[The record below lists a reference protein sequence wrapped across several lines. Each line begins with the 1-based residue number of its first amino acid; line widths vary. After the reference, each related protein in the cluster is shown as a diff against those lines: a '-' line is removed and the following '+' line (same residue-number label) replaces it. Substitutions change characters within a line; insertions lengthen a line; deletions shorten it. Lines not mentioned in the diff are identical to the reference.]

1 MATTLATELNGA
13 IQKEAPDVFEMLSG
27 LGRELY
33 FPKGILTQSAEAKQ
47 KANRYNATIGI
58 AREGNVA
65 MHLPSVMRRFAS
77 LAPDD
82 ALPYAPSFGLPALRA
97 KWREHIQAV
106 NPSLAGKAYSL
117 PVVTGGVTHGLS
129 LVADLF
135 VNAGDTVLI
144 PDQVWGNYNMIFKV
158 RREARMVKYP
168 FFAASGGLDTAG
180 FAAAVAGESK
190 RGKLVVLLN
199 FPNNPSG
206 YAPTEAE
213 AKALCSALVAA
224 AESGCRV
231 VVVCD
236 DAYFGLF
243 YEPEV
248 MRESIFSRLAGRH
261 PRLLPIKLDGATK
274 EDFVWGLRLA
284 FITFAAP
291 GGSLVHDALEKKTA
305 GCIRGAV
312 SNCSHASQSIL
323 LGAMNDPAY
332 ASEKKAK
339 FEVLRARAARVK
351 EVLAGSRYASAWT
364 PYPFNSGYFIC
375 LRLMQ
380 GLNAEAYRLRLLDHY
395 GIGVIATAPTD
406 IRVAFSCIEE
416 KDIAD
421 LFEQMFQCACE
432 MADNPDGA
440 EAVPDSAFE
449 E

>member
-1 MATTLATELNGA
+1 MPTTLANDLNRA

-47 KANRYNATIGI
+47 KASRYNATIGI

-77 LAPDD
+77 LPPDD
-82 ALPYAPSFGLPALRA
+82 VLPYAPSFGLPALRT
-97 KWREHIQAV
+97 KWRDHIQAV
-106 NPSLAGKAYSL
+106 NPSLAGQAISL
-117 PVVTGGVTHGLS
+117 PVVTSGVTHGLS

-135 VNAGDTVLI
+135 VDAGDTVLI
-144 PDQVWGNYNMIFKV
+144 PDQVWGNYNMVFKV

-168 FFAASGGLDTAG
+168 FFSAGGGLDTAG
-180 FAAAVAGESK
+180 FSATVAGESK

-199 FPNNPSG
+199 FPNNPTG
-206 YAPTEAE
+206 YAPTETE
-213 AKALCSALVAA
+213 AVALGDALIAA
-224 AESGCRV
+224 AEKGCRV
-231 VVVCD
+231 VAVCD

-248 MRESIFSRLAGRH
+248 MRESIFARLAGRH

-274 EDFVWGLRLA
+274 EDFVWGLRVA
-284 FITFAAP
+284 FITFAAA
-291 GGSLVHDALEKKTA
+291 GGAPVHDALEKKAA
-305 GCIRGAV
+305 GCIRGTV
-312 SNCSHASQSIL
+312 SNCSLASQSIL
-323 LGAMNDPAY
+323 VQAMNDPAY
-332 ASEKKAK
+332 AGEKQAK

-351 EVLAGSRYASAWT
+351 QALAGDRYASAWT
-364 PYPFNSGYFIC
+364 PYPFNSGYFMC
-375 LRLMQ
+375 LRLKT
-380 GLNAEAYRLRLLDHY
+380 LNAEAYRLRLLDRC

-416 KDIAD
+416 RDVPD
-421 LFEQMFQCACE
+421 LFEQMFQCARE
-432 MADNPDGA
+432 MADNPGGV
-440 EAVPDSAFE
+440 ESVPDSAFE

>member
-1 MATTLATELNGA
+1 MPTTLANDLNRA
-13 IQKEAPDVFEMLSG
+13 IQKEAPDVCEMLSG

-47 KANRYNATIGI
+47 KATRYNATIGI
-58 AREGNVA
+58 AKENGVA

-77 LAPDD
+77 LSPDD

-97 KWREHIQAV
+97 KWRAHIQAV
-106 NPSLAGKAYSL
+106 NPSLAGQAISL

-144 PDQVWGNYNMIFKV
+144 PDQVWGNYNMVFKV

-168 FFAASGGLDTAG
+168 FFSAAGGLDTAG

-206 YAPTEAE
+206 YAPTETE
-213 AKALCSALVAA
+213 AKALCNALVTA
-224 AESGCRV
+224 AEGGCHV

-243 YEPEV
+243 YEPDV
-248 MRESIFSRLAGRH
+248 MRESVFARLAGRH

-274 EDFVWGLRLA
+274 EDFVWGLRVA
-284 FITFAAP
+284 FITFAAA
-291 GGSLVHDALEKKTA
+291 GGAPVHDALEKKAA
-305 GCIRGAV
+305 GCIRGTV
-312 SNCSHASQSIL
+312 SNCSLASQSIL

-332 ASEKKAK
+332 AGEKKEK

-351 EVLAGSRYASAWT
+351 EVLAGAKYASAWT
-364 PYPFNSGYFIC
+364 PYPFNSGYFMC
-375 LRLMQ
+375 LRLQ
-380 GLNAEAYRLRLLDHY
+380 TLNAEAYRLRLLDRC

-421 LFEQMFQCACE
+421 LFERMFQCACE
-432 MADNPDGA
+432 MAA
-440 EAVPDSAFE
+440 EPGGGPAVPDSAFE